1 MTMRAPRLALV
12 LALALGAGLIQ
23 AVAAGPA
30 SAGGFT
36 FYGSGY
42 GHGLGLSQYG
52 ALGLARSGW
61 PAPRIV
67 EHYYTGVKVGQH
79 AAPFARV
86 RVGLLQNRA
95 EVVLIA
101 KGGPYDLVLEN
112 GTFVERVPGGKRRR
126 IRITSG
132 SAFKVIKPGG
142 EVVGG
147 RVWGGRG
154 NDMLAR
160 SQARIQVV
168 DFGHAVGHGKIEF
181 DMVGSRRGHLVNA
194 VTPELYLNGLSE
206 VPASWPMEALGA
218 QAITAR
224 SYLYWR
230 VSGPPRGGCSCDVLP
245 TTADGYWIG
254 WDREVSPSGNRWVQ
268 AVDATRRQ
276 VATHQGNWIYAVYG
290 SSSGGHTEA
299 IRKVWPAAQDL
310 PYLKGVCDPKDDVP
324 DNPSTRWTRR
334 FTAGEVTTALR
345 RYTGD
350 IGTVKGFRDFR
361 LGVSGRVTAVRVVGA
376 RRSDV
381 VQGWD
386 IRSALG
392 LRDTRFSVNR
402 DLTITG
408 RIRAKYDGSNCGP
421 GRAKSGDRAISGG
434 RYQIFK
440 RGRIYVNDRQDRV
453 VWVRGAVLRTYLDRR
468 GHRGPLGL
476 PVGFQ
481 KVEGGTRGIFQHG
494 TITCVSGC
502 SVQMS

>member
-1 MTMRAPRLALV
+1 MRATRLALA
-12 LALALGAGLIQ
+12 LALALGAGLVQ
-23 AVAAGPA
+23 AVVAGPA

-52 ALGLARSGW
+52 ALGLARAGW
-61 PAPRIV
+61 PAERIV
-67 EHYYTGVKVGQH
+67 EHYYSGVRVAEH
-79 AAPFARV
+79 PPPVARV
-86 RVGLLQNRA
+86 RVGLLQSRQ

-112 GTFVERVPGGKRRR
+112 GTVVDTVPGGKRRR
-126 IRITSG
+126 IRITAG
-132 SAFKVIKPGG
+132 SEFRVLTPDGD
-142 EVVGG
+142 VVGRRG
-147 RVWGGRG
+147 WGGRG

-160 SQARIQVV
+160 SSARIQVV
-168 DFGHAVGHGKIEF
+168 DFGHSIGHGEVEF
-181 DMVGSRRGHLVNA
+181 DMVGGGRGHLVN
-194 VTPELYLNGLSE
+194 VVSPELYLNGLSE
-206 VPASWPMEALGA
+206 VPASWPMEALAA

-230 VSGPPRGGCSCDVLP
+230 VAGPPRGGCSCDVVP

-254 WDREVSPSGNRWVQ
+254 WDREVSPSGDRWVQ
-268 AVDATRRQ
+268 AVEVTRRE
-276 VATHQGNWIYAVYG
+276 VATYEGRWIYAVYG
-290 SSSGGHTEA
+290 SSSGGYTEA

-310 PYLKGVCDPKDDVP
+310 PYLKAVCDPRDDVP
-324 DNPSTRWTRR
+324 ENPSTRWTRA
-334 FTAGEVTTALR
+334 FTADGVTGALR

-350 IGTVKGFRDFR
+350 IGTVKAFRHFR
-361 LGVSGRVTAVRVVGA
+361 WGVSGRVTSVRVVGT
-376 RRSDV
+376 RGSDV
-381 VQGWD
+381 VVGWD
-386 IRSALG
+386 VRSALG

-408 RIRAKYDGSNCGP
+408 RIRARYDGTNCGP
-421 GRAKSGDRAISGG
+421 GRATSPDRTITGG

-453 VWVRGAVLRTYLDRR
+453 VWLRGAVLNTYLDRR

-476 PVGFQ
+476 PVSFQ
-481 KVEGGTRGIFQHG
+481 KVEGGTRGGFQHG

-502 SVQMS
+502 TVQIG